1 MSKVFR
7 DYASMDETMLEG
19 YTIVKVINGVDEKA
33 ETGVLFYLE
42 REISN
47 ATLGVEVMYNP
58 ELEEP
63 FTISDEYVK
72 LLHEDQPMGCC
83 DCTTCRYRYI
93 HFPNMD
99 DWEISM
105 QECLC
110 DGEDYEE
117 ETQKGVKA

>member
-19 YTIVKVINGVDEKA
+19 YTIVKVITGVDEKA

-72 LLHEDQPMGCC
+72 LLHED
-83 DCTTCRYRYI
+83 
-93 HFPNMD
+93 
-99 DWEISM
+99 
-105 QECLC
+105 
-110 DGEDYEE
+110 
-117 ETQKGVKA
+117 